1 MIKLLDQL
9 LQQELVIVSI
19 DLPVDFRLHINGIFQ
34 FLMQSVKESI
44 DGIEFLPKL
53 SAQIKDM
60 IFVARLRIET
70 FRDFRLAF
78 LVGPRCVD
86 EVLFVIGHKE
96 LLCPPYRFS

>member
-1 MIKLLDQL
+1 
-9 LQQELVIVSI
+9 
-19 DLPVDFRLHINGIFQ
+19 
-34 FLMQSVKESI
+34 MQSVKESI

-60 IFVARLRIET
+60 IFVARHSIET

-78 LVGPRCVD
+78 PLGPRCVD

-96 LLCPPYRFS
+96 LLCPPYIFS